1 MKDSPTRQLTAI
13 EEAQMVIQQEK
24 ETRANK
30 CMEELK
36 ELLKNNNCDLTII
49 HSVNEQNQILSN
61 IQLVAL

>member
-1 MKDSPTRQLTAI
+1 MEKVELTELEKAQL
-13 EEAQMVIQQEK
+13 VINQEK
-24 ETRANK
+24 ENRSKK
-30 CMEELK
+30 CMDELK

>member
-1 MKDSPTRQLTAI
+1 MEKVELTELEKAQL
-13 EEAQMVIQQEK
+13 VINQEK
-24 ETRANK
+24 QERSNK

-49 HSVNEQNQILSN
+49 HSVNEQNQIMSN